1 MHHTT
6 PHHTT
11 PSHAATTTRP
21 HCTSNIG
28 FFAFLR
34 SLFGFFTLPPPRRAI
49 VLFSLRSLLS
59 PSSSFYPKT
68 QSLSRFK
75 GRIQPLKLIRR
86 SSTLFSSSRYHR
98 ASLFFILSFKGNR
111 LHKVLLN
118 HWQKFTFNPSGGL
131 RLKHD
136 IPEYG
141 EFVLLL
147 LMRNLNCWAWHLKFW
162 KKNPI
167 GIEFAKHFKAHLG
180 PIEGLAVSGDGLL
193 FTTISDDSS
202 VHIYDA
208 RGCKND
214 PIISKEIHLGPIKV
228 MKYNLVYDSVIS
240 ADIESA
246 LPTLAKPIMSFDLNE
261 DAIVGSLKQSLVML
275 VFSVLLVVI

>member
-6 PHHTT
+6 PHHTKPRRHHHEAT
-11 PSHAATTTRP
+11 LHIQHWVLCVSSVSLRFLHAATTTPR
-21 HCTSNIG
+21 HC
-28 FFAFLR
+28 
-34 SLFGFFTLPPPRRAI
+34 
-49 VLFSLRSLLS
+49 SLLS
-59 PSSSFYPKT
+59 SVSALTVVKLLSIAFF
-68 QSLSRFK
+68 QFLNAHESLC
-75 GRIQPLKLIRR
+75 
-86 SSTLFSSSRYHR
+86 
-98 ASLFFILSFKGNR
+98 
-111 LHKVLLN
+111 
-118 HWQKFTFNPSGGL
+118 SGGL

-162 KKNPI
+162 KKKPI

-180 PIEGLAVSGDGLL
+180 PIEGLVVSGDGLL

-208 RGCKND
+208 RGGKND

-228 MKYNLVYDSVIS
+228 MKYNLVYDSIIS
-240 ADIESA
+240 ADVEGIIQYWS
-246 LPTLAKPIMSFDLNE
+246 PSTLQFPKDE
-261 DAIVGSLKQSLVML
+261 Y
-275 VFSVLLVVI
+275 VLLFVLL